1 MKVIGIVAEFN
12 PFHLGHK
19 YLIDTTKE
27 KLNADLVICVM
38 SGNFTQTGNIAI
50 LDKFKRAKLAI
61 SNGVDIVIELPFIYS
76 NSSANLFSYGAL
88 NILDK
93 IGVVDILSF
102 GSEIGSTT
110 ILQDLYNKIS
120 DKQYF
125 VDKYI
130 KENLKSNLS
139 YANIRE
145 NALKT
150 FLSNYEINILRN
162 PNNILGFEYIKAI
175 NSLNS
180 KIKSFSIK
188 REINNHNSNKMPN
201 LGNFASAT
209 AIRSQVL
216 SGNFENIVNYVP
228 KDTYFELRNNTLTN
242 NDMIFHILKYKI
254 LNCDI
259 NYLNSINEVNEGLE
273 YKIKNE
279 IKNSNDYT
287 SFINNIKSKRYKMS
301 RIKRILNNILL
312 DITKLDFNEYY
323 KNNSCYA
330 HILAASENGK
340 KLFSEISNNLKKNN
354 SYFLPKITD
363 DIILNLDN
371 TTKRIIQKD
380 IMASNFYSIITN
392 NNINLDY
399 KNKL

>member
-1 MKVIGIVAEFN
+1 MKVIGIIAEFN

-180 KIKSFSIK
+180 KIKPFSIK

-201 LGNFASAT
+201 LGDFASAT

-216 SGNFENIVNYVP
+216 YGNFENIVNYVP
-228 KDTYFELRNNTLTN
+228 K
-242 NDMIFHILKYKI
+242 IL
-254 LNCDI
+254 
-259 NYLNSINEVNEGLE
+259 
-273 YKIKNE
+273 
-279 IKNSNDYT
+279 
-287 SFINNIKSKRYKMS
+287 
-301 RIKRILNNILL
+301 
-312 DITKLDFNEYY
+312 
-323 KNNSCYA
+323 
-330 HILAASENGK
+330 
-340 KLFSEISNNLKKNN
+340 
-354 SYFLPKITD
+354 
-363 DIILNLDN
+363 ILNLE
-371 TTKRIIQKD
+371 IIH
-380 IMASNFYSIITN
+380 
-392 NNINLDY
+392 
-399 KNKL
+399 